1 MSDQAVP
8 EAQALRVIARMHNDF
23 PTKFG
28 LPRQSGLVEGIRGRI
43 VFEPQYRQP
52 EALRGLAGFSHIW
65 LIWGFSQAKRD
76 TWSATV
82 RPPRLGGNER
92 VGVFA
97 SRSPFRPNALGLSCV
112 KLESIEQEGTLGP
125 VLHVSGADLMD
136 GTPIYDIKPY
146 LPYADSIPEARD
158 GFVGER
164 ERAHLEA
171 VIPQALLEVIPVDKR
186 EGLIGAL
193 KSDPRP
199 AYLDEP
205 LRVFGFYYAG
215 FDVRFTVTEGTLTV
229 VEITKLGLIDSH
241 SKKRL

>member
-1 MSDQAVP
+1 MSDQAVS
-8 EAQALRVIARMHNDF
+8 EDQVLRVIARMHNDF

-28 LPRQSGLVEGIRGRI
+28 LPRQSGLVEGISGRI

-52 EALRGLAGFSHIW
+52 EALRGLSGFSHIW
-65 LIWGFSQAKRD
+65 LIWGFSQAKREG
-76 TWSATV
+76 WSATV

-97 SRSPFRPNALGLSCV
+97 SRSPFRPNTIGLSCV
-112 KLESIEQEGTLGP
+112 KLEGIEQEGSLGL
-125 VLHVSGADLMD
+125 VLHVSGVDLMD

-146 LPYADSIPEARD
+146 LPYADSIPMARD

-164 ERAHLEA
+164 ERAQLE
-171 VIPQALLEVIPVDKR
+171 VTIPQALLERIPQEKR

-215 FDVRFTVTEGTLTV
+215 FDVRFTVADGTLTV
-229 VEITKLGLIDSH
+229 VEVTALTDVQ
-241 SKKRL
+241 R